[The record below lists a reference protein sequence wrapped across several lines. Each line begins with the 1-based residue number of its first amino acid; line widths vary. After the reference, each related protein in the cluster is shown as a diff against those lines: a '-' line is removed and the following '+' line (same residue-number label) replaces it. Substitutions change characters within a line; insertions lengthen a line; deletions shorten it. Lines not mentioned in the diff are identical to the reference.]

1 MQESCWGHDTSNY
14 ISNGVALSLC
24 AMLSLCSIK
33 LTKLPRSFKCA
44 LAYMLG
50 LPKTLMCFG
59 GASRT
64 GILQQNCRIEKINCT
79 IGDCKFTLI
88 SY

>member
-1 MQESCWGHDTSNY
+1 MRESCWGRDTSNY

-50 LPKTLMCFG
+50 LLKPLCALVEHQELKPC
-59 GASRT
+59 
-64 GILQQNCRIEKINCT
+64 NRIAELRKINSQSGT
-79 IGDCKFTLI
+79 VNSL
-88 SY
+88 